1 MVVLNLKLDGVYGFN
16 HFEINFTYPKKVVN
30 SIIDD
35 EHIEG
40 RERFRYKKAV
50 ILMGANATGK
60 TSLGRALLK
69 IFSYINTGNP
79 NYLLEMASEDH
90 ASFEIDF
97 VNNGFTLHRLAGAI
111 NKAAD
116 QAGGAGII
124 YQSAKIEKTDFYEKC
139 VLKLVDHTAEVMKD
153 TLGLR
158 NTIGEIHS
166 RFAYPEIEPSLKL
179 TGTNQKNLLKMLQAV
194 IGTLD
199 PTLKD
204 ISISRDLKNTFIIRR
219 KNQEIIIQ
227 EGKLLNQDLLSSG
240 TAEGIDVAL
249 FLASMMSANHSFYY
263 CDEHFSY
270 IQSDIEKMIFTL
282 MMERVQNNEQLIF
295 TTHNTDLLELNLP
308 KHSFVFLRKELED
321 GDYRVSAMSASDVLK
336 RNTDS
341 VKCAMENDV
350 FASLPD
356 LSMLAELD
364 LGWSHE

>member
-1 MVVLNLKLDGVYGFN
+1 MRMVVLNLKLDGVYGFS

-35 EHIEG
+35 EHLEG
-40 RERFRYKKAV
+40 RDRFRYKKAV
-50 ILMGANATGK
+50 ILMGTNATGK

-79 NYLLEMASEDH
+79 NHLLEMASENH
-90 ASFEIDF
+90 ANFEIDF
-97 VNNGFTLHRLAGAI
+97 VNNGFVLHRLAGVI
-111 NKAAD
+111 SKETD
-116 QAGGAGII
+116 QVDLT
-124 YQSAKIEKTDFYEKC
+124 YLSAEIEKTDFYEKC
-139 VLKLVDHTAEVMKD
+139 VDRLADHTAEVLKD
-153 TLGLR
+153 ARSLR
-158 NTIGEIHS
+158 NMIGEIHS

-179 TGTNQKNLLKMLQAV
+179 AGTNQKNLLKMLQAV

-199 PTLKD
+199 PTLKN
-204 ISISRDLKNTFIIRR
+204 ISISRDLKDTFIIRR
-219 KNQEIIIQ
+219 KDQAIIIQ
-227 EGKLLNQDLLSSG
+227 EGKLLNREVLSSG

-249 FLASMMSANHSFYY
+249 FLASMMSGQHSFYY

-308 KHSFVFLRKELED
+308 KHSFVFLRKEPED
-321 GDYRVSAMSASDVLK
+321 GDYRVSAMSASDILK

>member
-1 MVVLNLKLDGVYGFN
+1 MVVLHLKLDGVYGFN

-35 EHIEG
+35 EHLEG

-50 ILMGANATGK
+50 ILMGTNATGK

-79 NYLLEMASEDH
+79 NHLLEMTSEDH

-97 VNNGFTLHRLAGAI
+97 VNNGFTLHRLAGII
-111 NKAAD
+111 NKVSD
-116 QAGGAGII
+116 QVDIT
-124 YQSAKIEKTDFYEKC
+124 YHSAEIEKTDFYEKC
-139 VLKLVDHTAEVMKD
+139 VEKLVDHTAEIMKD
-153 TLGLR
+153 SRGFR
-158 NTIGEIHS
+158 NMIGEIHA

-179 TGTNQKNLLKMLQAV
+179 AGTNQKNLLKMLQAV

-204 ISISRDLKNTFIIRR
+204 ISISKDLKDTFIIRR
-219 KNQEIIIQ
+219 KNQEIIVQ
-227 EGKLLNQDLLSSG
+227 DGKLLNRDLLSSG

-249 FLASMMSANHSFYY
+249 FLASMMSTGCSFYY

-308 KHSFVFLRKELED
+308 KHSFVFLRKKLED
-321 GDYRVSAMSASDVLK
+321 GDYRVSALSASDVLK